1 MAGTGGCGVK
11 LESAERG
18 WERSERAAPA
28 AASGGLVR
36 SLLQKVFGR
45 RRRILVNLRYQLKMA
60 MIGTIGMGFLV
71 GLMILILY
79 RINAQNSRELLEVA
93 PFLKESLAVRDRN
106 QLLVM
111 LAGGIVFMA
120 GVFLVEIL
128 ESHKTAGVIHN
139 VRRRLEEVRSGRFS
153 ARVKLRKHD
162 NFPELAESFNDMV
175 SVIRSRTEG
184 DLATLGRMASLAA
197 DLLREEVRGNR
208 EGLRQIAH
216 TLRQSLEDARRH
228 KSELLRP

>member
-1 MAGTGGCGVK
+1 VK
-11 LESAERG
+11 SESAEKG
-18 WERSERAAPA
+18 WERSERAVPA
-28 AASGGLVR
+28 AAAGGFLGGL
-36 SLLQKVFGR
+36 LHKGFGR
-45 RRRILVNLRYQLKMA
+45 RRRILINLRYQLKTA
-60 MIGTIGMGFLV
+60 MVGTIGMGFLV

-79 RINAQNSRELLEVA
+79 RINVQNTRDLLEVA
-93 PFLKESLAVRDRN
+93 PFLKDSLAARDRN

-111 LAGGIVFMA
+111 LAGGLVFVA

-139 VRRRLEEVRSGRFS
+139 VRRRLEEVRSGRFN

-175 SVIRSRTEG
+175 SVIRARTEG

-197 DLLREEVRGNR
+197 DMLREEGRGNR
-208 EGLRQIAH
+208 EGLRQIAQ

-228 KSELLRP
+228 KSELLQP

>member
-1 MAGTGGCGVK
+1 VK
-11 LESAERG
+11 SESAEKG
-18 WERSERAAPA
+18 WERSERAVPA
-28 AASGGLVR
+28 AAAGGFLGGL
-36 SLLQKVFGR
+36 LHKVFGR
-45 RRRILVNLRYQLKMA
+45 RRRILINLRYQLKTA
-60 MIGTIGMGFLV
+60 MVGTIGMGFLV

-79 RINAQNSRELLEVA
+79 RINVQNTRDLLEVA
-93 PFLKESLAVRDRN
+93 PFLKDSLAARDRN

-111 LAGGIVFMA
+111 LAGGLVFVA

-139 VRRRLEEVRSGRFS
+139 VRRRLEEVRSGRFN

-175 SVIRSRTEG
+175 SVIRARTEG

-197 DLLREEVRGNR
+197 DMLREEGRGNR
-208 EGLRQIAH
+208 EGLRQIAQ

-228 KSELLRP
+228 KSELLQP